1 MDNVKISDLPITTN
15 IQDGSS
21 FVLVQNGVT
30 KKITWSSLR
39 PAFYDA
45 TPVGTYI
52 SGAWETAPAGY
63 VMCDGSAI
71 SRTDYANLF
80 ACIGV
85 KFGAGD
91 GSTTFNVPDLRDK
104 TIQGRNANQTIG
116 ESLEAGLP
124 NITGVIAL
132 SPNPSS
138 VIGTTG
144 CFSSNGGGGQRA
156 EWGPTGSFPSGAKF
170 NASKSNAIYGKS
182 DTVQP
187 PALVVN
193 FAIKI

>member
-30 KKITWSSLR
+30 KKIAWSSLR

-63 VMCDGSAI
+63 VLCDGSAI

-104 TIQGRNANQTIG
+104 TIQGRNANQNIG

-124 NITGVIAL
+124 NITGDIAL
-132 SPNPSS
+132 SPNPDW
-138 VIGTTG
+138 VLGHG
-144 CFSSNGGGGQRA
+144 CFTSKRGGSQRA
-156 EWGPTGSFPSGAKF
+156 DFGPTGSFPSGANF
-170 NASKSNAIYGKS
+170 NASDSNAIYGKS

>member
-30 KKITWSSLR
+30 KKIAWSSLR

-52 SGAWETAPAGY
+52 SGAWETAPVGY

-124 NITGVIAL
+124 NITGDIAL
-132 SPNPSS
+132 SPLPERVNAH
-138 VIGTTG
+138 G
-144 CFSSNGGGGQRA
+144 CFTPKRGSGQHA
-156 EWGPTGSFPSGAKF
+156 PYGPAGQFPSGADF
-170 NASKSNAIYGKS
+170 NASKSDPIYGKS

>member
-1 MDNVKISDLPITTN
+1 MDNVKISDLPSTTN

-30 KKITWSSLR
+30 KKIAWSSLR

-104 TIQGRNANQTIG
+104 TIQGRNANQNIG

-124 NITGVIAL
+124 NITGDIAL
-132 SPNPSS
+132 SPLPSS
-138 VIGTTG
+138 VNAHG
-144 CFSSNGGGGQRA
+144 CFTSQSGGGQRA
-156 EWGPTGSFPSGAKF
+156 AYEARGSSEVGADF

>member
-30 KKITWSSLR
+30 KKIAWSSLR

-104 TIQGRNANQTIG
+104 TIQGRNVNQNIG
-116 ESLEAGLP
+116 ESLKAGLP
-124 NITGVIAL
+124 NITGDFAL

-138 VIGTTG
+138 VNAHG
-144 CFSSNGGGGQRA
+144 CFTSQSEGGQRA
-156 EWGPTGSFPSGAKF
+156 AYDTRGSFPSGAKF

>member
-15 IQDGSS
+15 IQDGNS

-30 KKITWSSLR
+30 KKIAWGSLR

-52 SGAWETAPAGY
+52 SGAWETAPSGY

-80 ACIGV
+80 ACIGE
-85 KFGAGD
+85 KFGVGD

-124 NITGVIAL
+124 NITGYFSL
-132 SPNPSS
+132 SPNPDYTGAS
-138 VIGTTG
+138 G
-144 CFSSNGGGGQRA
+144 CFRSRGGGGQRA
-156 EWGPTGSFPSGAKF
+156 DFGPTGSYPSGANF
-170 NASKSNAIYGKS
+170 DASKSNAIYGNS

>member
-15 IQDGSS
+15 IQDGNS
-21 FVLVQNGVT
+21 FVLVQKGVT
-30 KKITWSSLR
+30 KKIAWSSLR

-80 ACIGV
+80 ACIGE

-124 NITGVIAL
+124 NITG
-132 SPNPSS
+132 S
-138 VIGTTG
+138 VGPLMHTKDMRCYSTG
-144 CFSSNGGGGQRA
+144 AFTQSDQSTGNGGGFGGTANRIYID
-156 EWGPTGSFPSGAKF
+156 
-170 NASKSNAIYGKS
+170 ASRSSSIYGNS